1 VRFSLGPQCALPCC
15 CPADP
20 PTLAGPDVPADEAR
34 ERNPRVALLY
44 LGLISV
50 FLLVSI
56 GLHGLAIYL
65 WKTSRWTRGKPMPD
79 FLYFPTAEL
88 LLLNLLALP
97 VSLFSF
103 VLMLQS
109 PAVALKALGAFVFFF
124 VLAYLVLVAYLLG
137 FVVLFKDKLGLRYVT
152 SQVPDETSSGKG
164 SKLANSASWASFAS
178 LGSVIKGR
186 LGSSLIIRSASRT
199 DTLDKAPG
207 TSDAGATDDPE
218 LPEEGAAGTD
228 SGELTEAG
236 SGTMKRTGERGDG
249 SSSENLSSGIKG
261 SSRSGRGGSKRS
273 SLKGAQSWHKST
285 RTVRRAIGVLASEHG
300 TWDLP
305 AAYSFSSAKSVSVK
319 STSGQAPEEQDASEA
334 PAAAPPPREYP
345 CSSGACCSCYDSRPS
360 TSAGI
365 IFMLAAVTTSRM

>member
-1 VRFSLGPQCALPCC
+1 VLCC
-15 CPADP
+15 SRADP
-20 PTLAGPDVPADEAR
+20 PALAGPDVPADEAR

-50 FLLVSI
+50 FLLVCI

-79 FLYFPTAEL
+79 FLYFPSAEL

-124 VLAYLVLVAYLLG
+124 VLAYLMLVAYLLG
-137 FVVLFKDKLGLRYVT
+137 FVVVFKDKLGLRYVT
-152 SQVPDETSSGKG
+152 SQVPDETRSGKG
-164 SKLANSASWASFAS
+164 SPPELSGSSSWASFAS

-186 LGSSLIIRSASRT
+186 LGSSLTIRSASRSET
-199 DTLDKAPG
+199 IDKAPETDG
-207 TSDAGATDDPE
+207 AGPADNPELKNSVPE
-218 LPEEGAAGTD
+218 LPAVPSADTD
-228 SGELTEAG
+228 SRQLTDAG
-236 SGTMKRTGERGDG
+236 SGSIEQAGGS

-261 SSRSGRGGSKRS
+261 SSSSSGRSSGSKRT
-273 SLKGAQSWHKST
+273 SLKGAKSWHKST
-285 RTVRRAIGVLASEHG
+285 RSVRRAISILASEHG

-334 PAAAPPPREYP
+334 PAAASSAEPSPQSPR
-345 CSSGACCSCYDSRPS
+345 R
-360 TSAGI
+360 
-365 IFMLAAVTTSRM
+365 

>member
-1 VRFSLGPQCALPCC
+1 VLCC
-15 CPADP
+15 SRADP
-20 PTLAGPDVPADEAR
+20 PALAGPDVPADEAR

-44 LGLISV
+44 LGFISV
-50 FLLVSI
+50 FLLVCI

-109 PAVALKALGAFVFFF
+109 PAVPLKALGAFVFFF

-164 SKLANSASWASFAS
+164 SLPELSGSSSWASFAS

-186 LGSSLIIRSASRT
+186 LGSSLTIRSASRSET
-199 DTLDKAPG
+199 IDKAPETDG
-207 TSDAGATDDPE
+207 AGPADNPELKNSVPE
-218 LPEEGAAGTD
+218 LPAEGTAGTD
-228 SGELTEAG
+228 SRQLTDAG
-236 SGTMKRTGERGDG
+236 PGSIEQAGGS
-249 SSSENLSSGIKG
+249 SSSENLSGSIKG
-261 SSRSGRGGSKRS
+261 SSSSSGRSASKRS

-285 RTVRRAIGVLASEHG
+285 RTVRRAISILASEHG

-319 STSGQAPEEQDASEA
+319 STPGQAEQQDASEA
-334 PAAAPPPREYP
+334 SAAASGAEPSPPPPPR
-345 CSSGACCSCYDSRPS
+345 R
-360 TSAGI
+360 
-365 IFMLAAVTTSRM
+365 